1 MKNDIINLCNLRR
14 DKMSEFFGKI
24 KKALTETEVEHEEVE
39 EVFEEKVSEYEQAQ
53 NEKVKKVS
61 NAKMMVKEPRSFD
74 DSAEIA
80 NCLLANKAVVV
91 NIHRLQESS
100 AIRLLDFLAG
110 VIYAIKGEYQRIDRN
125 VFLFTP
131 HDMPVDGRVESE

>member
-1 MKNDIINLCNLRR
+1 
-14 DKMSEFFGKI
+14 MSEIFGKI
-24 KKALTETEVEHEEVE
+24 KKALTEVE
-39 EVFEEKVSEYEQAQ
+39 EIENEEIRDEFDDVSSKYEKAQ

-80 NCLLANKAVVV
+80 NCLLANKACVV
-91 NIHRLQESS
+91 NIHRLQEAS

-110 VIYAIKGEYQRIDRN
+110 VIYAIEGEYQRIDRN

-131 HDMPVDGRVESE
+131 HDMPVDGRVEGE

>member
-1 MKNDIINLCNLRR
+1 
-14 DKMSEFFGKI
+14 MSELFGKI
-24 KKALTETEVEHEEVE
+24 KKALTETEVIDHDEIENEYDE
-39 EVFEEKVSEYEQAQ
+39 NVSAYEQAQ

-61 NAKMMVKEPRSFD
+61 NAKMVVKEPRSFD
-74 DSAEIA
+74 DSTEIA
-80 NCLLANKAVVV
+80 NNLLANKACVV
-91 NIHRLQESS
+91 NIHRLQEAS

-131 HDMPVDGRVESE
+131 HDMPVDGRVEGE

>member
-1 MKNDIINLCNLRR
+1 
-14 DKMSEFFGKI
+14 MSELFGKI
-24 KKALTETEVEHEEVE
+24 KKALTETEEIENEEVE

-53 NEKVKKVS
+53 NEKVKRVS

-74 DSAEIA
+74 DSTEIA
-80 NCLLANKAVVV
+80 NCLLANKACVV
-91 NIHRLQESS
+91 NIHRLQEAS

-131 HDMPVDGRVESE
+131 HDMPVDGRVEGE